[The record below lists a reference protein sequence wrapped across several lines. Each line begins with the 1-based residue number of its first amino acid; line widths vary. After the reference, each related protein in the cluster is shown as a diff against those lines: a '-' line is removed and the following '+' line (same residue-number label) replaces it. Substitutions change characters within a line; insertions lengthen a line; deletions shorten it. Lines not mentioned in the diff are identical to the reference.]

1 MISKLAKEND
11 FKFWFSNETNLSLQI
26 VAPLHFNIAIILSS
40 LTNLNLIFMNF
51 FELFDDKNLF
61 KV

>member
-11 FKFWFSNETNLSLQI
+11 FKFWFNNETNLSLQI

-40 LTNLNLIFMNF
+40 LTI
-51 FELFDDKNLF
+51 
-61 KV
+61 

>member
-51 FELFDDKNLF
+51 LNF
-61 KV
+61 